1 MLNLTYREIELLNL
15 FLNND
20 LLTISELKKIS
31 GISARTLNTE
41 FAQIN
46 KVLLNADHDVKI
58 VNQRAKGY
66 LLDYSLAESDWL
78 KLLKENCSEYL
89 NLKFNHLFRNK
100 LRIAKI
106 CRFLCASPNYIK
118 VDQLASKLNFSTA
131 TINKDMR
138 DVKKFLSIYNL
149 KVKSV
154 PYYGMKVVGKMGAV
168 RSCLIDLFDVYSF
181 EQKDALLP
189 EYAFTEYGVTK
200 TDLLNKSQTLL
211 QLIHEY
217 DFPLTDKGFRQVTK
231 YLLVYKLRPDISLK
245 INHNFKVELMH
256 DKAFIIAEKLIKN
269 SVKEE
274 LCLAIFLLINS
285 EINQISDLDKLKTC
299 SQQVKL
305 QVKQVCAILKEQM
318 SLCINKDSD
327 IAAYIYRS
335 FFIRYLKKKYDFVC
349 FNLELATEK
358 VARKIFATSSLT
370 VALYN
375 SCADYNKKE
384 LNDSLFNDI
393 VLGLYSKI
401 HQKQNSYFPTNFLV
415 VNDYGKLA
423 SEHLIDKLDLNK
435 YNANYTFVYSYE
447 LENIDYSKYDYLLVS
462 SKTKQGYKNIN
473 IPKITFSFF
482 SDDGLRM
489 ALWQRILS
497 TKRTIGSIVNY
508 FKRPVIIKIDALKGK
523 IQDIVANH
531 LINQLGIPQA
541 HKNNFVSYVAALIT
555 NEGYHAYP
563 YNMYLTLLGP
573 HEIKKRYFVFKFKQP
588 VYINYHK
595 VFNLQII
602 ILDPSKGLLEIKNG
616 DSELQQYFN
625 IVSNDQIMR

>member
-20 LLTISELKKIS
+20 LLTISELKKKS

-154 PYYGMKVVGKMGAV
+154 PYYGMKVVGKTGAV

-358 VARKIFATSSLT
+358 VAHKIFATSSLT

-423 SEHLIDKLDLNK
+423 SEHLIGKLDLNK

-462 SKTKQGYKNIN
+462 SKTKPGYKNIN

-625 IVSNDQIMR
+625 IVRNDQTMR